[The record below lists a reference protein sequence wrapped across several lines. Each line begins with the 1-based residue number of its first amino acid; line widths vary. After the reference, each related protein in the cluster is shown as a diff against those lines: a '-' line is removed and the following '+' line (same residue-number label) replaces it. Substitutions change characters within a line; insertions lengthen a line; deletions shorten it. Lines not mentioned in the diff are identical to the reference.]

1 LKAPRPPAPQAKFHV
16 LDAAMANE
24 LAQARRVY
32 ARWRLVLGLLYARAG
47 LLDEAERE
55 FRALREANP
64 NSELAHRLLKQVR
77 TKS

>member
-1 LKAPRPPAPQAKFHV
+1 
-16 LDAAMANE
+16 
-24 LAQARRVY
+24 LAQARRGY
-32 ARWRLVLGLLYARAG
+32 ASWRLVLGLLYARAG